1 MAGPP
6 PQTEPGFVR
15 AQLSAFP
22 DALPGAAHEQQRD
35 GRAGTL
41 TGLRRALAGLA
52 LTAVAVGLAGLALLV
67 GGEPDEPAGE
77 LSAVLTLGIGWGL
90 ALVGVFA
97 WSRQPGNRFGPLL
110 ALTGFAW
117 LAVTLQ
123 AAAAPLLASAGTL
136 AGGLWTAAVVH
147 ALVAFPDGRLGGTFT
162 RALATAGWLAGTVLY
177 ALPLLFADRVPG
189 CDGCP
194 RLLFTVTSRPAL
206 AEVLGEV
213 YAVAT
218 AAVVLAAAA
227 RLLNRRRSAST
238 PRRRALGPLPLV
250 GAVALALLA
259 AARLTDL
266 APPLTGLEWSPVDWL
281 AHSALAAVPLAFLA
295 GLAGG
300 SFARASAV
308 AELVERLSDSL
319 PPEGVRQAL
328 AHALGDRTV
337 ELAYWLPESERYVDG
352 SGRAASLPREGDGRI
367 WTEIDHAGRRVAAIV
382 HDASLCSQPDLVR
395 RAGGAVALALEN
407 ERLEAA
413 LKARVAELR
422 DSRARMVRA
431 ADAERR
437 RLERNLHD
445 GAQQRLVA
453 LSVRLRLATGKVGS
467 DSELARRMLE
477 QCVEETQTTIAD
489 LRELARGIHPAVLSD
504 RGLRPALAA
513 LATRAP
519 VHVELEAPD
528 GERFEPGVE
537 AGAYF
542 VVAEALTNVAKYAQA
557 SHAHVTVRRYD
568 GRLRVEVSDDGVGG
582 ADPSAGSGLRG
593 LWDRVGAL
601 DGRIEVVSPP
611 GEGTL
616 IRAEI
621 PCGSEAGV

>member
-1 MAGPP
+1 MAGSP

-15 AQLSAFP
+15 AQLSTFP
-22 DALPGAAHEQQRD
+22 DALPGAGDAPPQD
-35 GRAGTL
+35 GRTGTA
-41 TGLRRALAGLA
+41 TGLRRALASLGLA
-52 LTAVAVGLAGLALLV
+52 AVAVGLAGLALLV
-67 GGEPDEPAGE
+67 RGEPDEPAGE
-77 LSAVLTLGIGWGL
+77 LSAVLTLGIGWGMI
-90 ALVGVFA
+90 VGGVFA

-110 ALTGFAW
+110 VLSGFAW
-117 LAVTLQ
+117 LAVALQ

-147 ALVAFPDGRLGGTFT
+147 ALMAFPDGRLGGLFT
-162 RALATAGWLAGTVLY
+162 RAVATAGWLVGTVLY
-177 ALPLLFADRVPG
+177 ALPLLFADRVPS
-189 CDGCP
+189 CAECP
-194 RLLFTVTSRPAL
+194 RLLFAATYRPGL
-206 AEVLGEV
+206 AEALGDL
-213 YAVAT
+213 YAVAA
-218 AAVVLAAAA
+218 AAVVLAGAG
-227 RLLNRRRSAST
+227 RLLNRGRSASI
-238 PRRRALGPLPLV
+238 PQRRALGPLPLV
-250 GAVALALLA
+250 GAVALALVA

-266 APPLTGLEWSPVDWL
+266 APPVTGLHWTSVDWL
-281 AHSALAAVPLAFLA
+281 AHAALAAVPLAFLA

-319 PPEGVRQAL
+319 PREGVRQAL
-328 AHALGDRTV
+328 ARALGDRTV
-337 ELAYWLPESERYVDG
+337 ELAYWLPESESYVDG
-352 SGRAASLPREGDGRI
+352 SGRAISLPQGGDGRVS
-367 WTEIDHAGRRVAAIV
+367 TEIEHAGHRVAAIV
-382 HDASLCSQPDLVR
+382 HDASLCAQPDLVR
-395 RAGGAVALALEN
+395 RAGAALALALEN

-445 GAQQRLVA
+445 GAQQRLVG
-453 LSVRLRLATGKVGS
+453 LSVRLRLATSQVGS
-467 DSELARRMLE
+467 DSEQARRMLE
-477 QCVEETQTTIAD
+477 ECVEETQTTIAD

-513 LATRAP
+513 LATRSP
-519 VHVELEAPD
+519 VHVELEVPE
-528 GERFEPGVE
+528 GERLEPGVE

-542 VVAEALTNVAKYAQA
+542 VVAEALTNVVKYAEA
-557 SHAHVTVRRYD
+557 SHAHVTVRRDD
-568 GRLRVEVSDDGVGG
+568 GRLWVEVRDDGVGG
-582 ADPSAGSGLRG
+582 ADPCAGSGLRG

-601 DGRIEVVSPP
+601 DGRIEVISPP

-621 PCGSEAGV
+621 PCAGEARG

>member
-1 MAGPP
+1 MAGS
-6 PQTEPGFVR
+6 PQSEPGFVR
-15 AQLSAFP
+15 AQASAFP
-22 DALPGAAHEQQRD
+22 DALRGGAEDQSRD
-35 GRAGTL
+35 GRAGAV

-52 LTAVAVGLAGLALLV
+52 LAAVAVGLAGLALLV
-67 GGEPDEPAGE
+67 GGEPEEPAGR
-77 LSAVLTLGIGWGL
+77 LSAVLTLAIGWGL
-90 ALVGVFA
+90 ALGGVFA

-110 ALTGFAW
+110 ALSGFAW

-123 AAAAPLLASAGTL
+123 AAATPLLASAGTL
-136 AGGLWTAAVVH
+136 AGGLWTAALVH
-147 ALVAFPDGRLGGTFT
+147 ALVAFPDGRLGGAFT
-162 RALATAGWLAGTVLY
+162 RALATAGWLVGTVLY
-177 ALPLLFADRVPG
+177 ALALLFVDRVPDCG
-189 CDGCP
+189 GCP
-194 RLLFTVTSRPAL
+194 RPLFTVASRPAL
-206 AEVLGEV
+206 AEALGEA
-213 YAVAT
+213 YAVAA

-238 PRRRALGPLPLV
+238 PHRRALGPLPLV
-250 GAVALALLA
+250 GAVALILVA

-266 APPLTGLEWSPVDWL
+266 APPLTGLHWSPVDWL
-281 AHSALAAVPLAFLA
+281 AHAALAAVPLAFLA

-308 AELVERLSDSL
+308 AQLVERLSDSL
-319 PPEGVRQAL
+319 PLEGVRQAL
-328 AHALGDRTV
+328 ARALGDRTV
-337 ELAYWLPESERYVDG
+337 ELAFWLPESERYVDG
-352 SGRAASLPREGDGRI
+352 SGRETSLPQEGDGRV
-367 WTEIDHAGRRVAAIV
+367 WTEIYRAGHRVAAIV

-395 RAGGAVALALEN
+395 RAGAAVGLALEN

-453 LSVRLRLATGKVGS
+453 LSVRLRLATSKVDS
-467 DSELARRMLE
+467 DSEQARHMLE
-477 QCVEETQTTIAD
+477 ECVEETQTTIAD

-504 RGLRPALAA
+504 RGLGPALTA

-519 VHVELEAPD
+519 VPVELEVHD
-528 GERFEPGVE
+528 GERLEPGVE

-557 SHAHVTVRRYD
+557 SRAHVTVRRGD
-568 GRLRVEVSDDGVGG
+568 GRLWVEVRDDGVGG
-582 ADPSAGSGLRG
+582 ADPCAGSGLRG

-601 DGRIEVVSPP
+601 DGRIEVISPP

-621 PCGSEAGV
+621 PVD